1 MLGSVNRLDL
11 AGDPRNY
18 TNYHEPVVKFRV
30 ISWIVFP
37 SIAMSNSFGYR
48 FEIGCGVNVGPLHRG
63 PSGVHSNSSMHICR
77 TFMSLSQA

>member
-18 TNYHEPVVKFRV
+18 TNYHEPLVKFRV

-37 SIAMSNSFGYR
+37 SIAMSNSFGKAVYVYFNND
-48 FEIGCGVNVGPLHRG
+48 FEGYAINNALKLREL
-63 PSGVHSNSSMHICR
+63 I
-77 TFMSLSQA
+77 